1 MQFKSKQYINSVES
15 FASNWLN
22 GQKKLAIIC
31 VKVMCHA
38 DDLNTVLTSSGMIN
52 ANTNAGIREDVA
64 SCGGQVSRSAI
75 DQAWKAVVQPNVSLD
90 ESGDIA
96 EWDADVTAMEALCDD
111 VQNGKVAITPE
122 RKAASNGGKRS
133 ITAVDMLEKVE
144 KMSKKERNQ
153 FITALNLKY
162 S

>member
-31 VKVMCHA
+31 VNVMCHA
-38 DDLNTVLTSSGMIN
+38 GDINDVITSSGMIN
-52 ANTNAGIREDVA
+52 AKTNAGIREDIA

-90 ESGDIA
+90 ESGDTPV
-96 EWDADVTAMEALCDD
+96 WDADVTAMKANCDD
-111 VQNGKVAITPE
+111 VQSGSLSITPE
-122 RKAASNGGKRS
+122 RKAATNGGKRE
-133 ITAVDMLEKVE
+133 ITAVAILEKVE
-144 KMSKKERNQ
+144 KMTKKERTQ
-153 FITALNLKY
+153 LIKALNLKY
-162 S
+162 G

>member
-31 VKVMCHA
+31 VNVMCHA
-38 DDLNTVLTSSGMIN
+38 DDINDVLTSSGMIN
-52 ANTNAGIREDVA
+52 AKTNAGIREDIA

-90 ESGDIA
+90 ESGDTPV
-96 EWDADVTAMEALCDD
+96 WDADVTAMKALCDD
-111 VQNGKVAITPE
+111 VQSNKLSITPE
-122 RKAASNGGKRS
+122 RKAATNGGKRE
-133 ITAVDMLEKVE
+133 ITAVAILEKVE

-153 FITALNLKY
+153 LIKALNLKY
-162 S
+162 G